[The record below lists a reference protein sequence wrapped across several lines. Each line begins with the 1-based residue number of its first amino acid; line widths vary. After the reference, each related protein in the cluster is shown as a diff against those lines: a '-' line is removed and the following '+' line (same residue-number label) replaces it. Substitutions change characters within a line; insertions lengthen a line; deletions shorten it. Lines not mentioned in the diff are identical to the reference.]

1 MAVHYYCVCASAV
14 AGFAAQ
20 VGCWADETSVVST
33 TALSRSSHG
42 VSRCH
47 LLCDSTLFASSGVGL
62 VVALSK
68 REATVSLA
76 TYNRSLMLVV
86 MTSIVVATDQLAKR
100 CGHGPRERWQTR
112 GDHSSGPPY

>member
-1 MAVHYYCVCASAV
+1 M
-14 AGFAAQ
+14 
-20 VGCWADETSVVST
+20 VV
-33 TALSRSSHG
+33 
-42 VSRCH
+42 
-47 LLCDSTLFASSGVGL
+47 
-62 VVALSK
+62 LSK

-100 CGHGPRERWQTR
+100 CGRGPRERWQTR